1 LIYGGAI
8 RRGTHWTDSHVGNLR
23 RKAWWSGQNHNHRRR
38 RRRGCLCFRERRQ
51 RDAGHRQNDR
61 ACDDR
66 RVNLAPAGRTSI
78 SRFHQILTRSTNRDR
93 DSSKIGR
100 DRHSAGAAATGG
112 ALAITVGL
120 TVFSGSGFSDASQ
133 ATFIA
138 LAGVTLLLT
147 ASFNGSATIAA
158 LRSPP
163 ALTLGALGALCI
175 VSAAWTIGA
184 PVTSARWGL
193 TIMSYGA
200 VFVAAATFTRVLGP
214 WPLAAGIAVLAAIEA
229 VLGVH
234 ALAMHALPDAELIGG
249 VWRPGG
255 TFEYPPALA
264 ILEVGAIPILS
275 YAMARESKLVTAAS
289 AAATLLA
296 GAVLGLAGSRLAV
309 GLAVVFLAIL
319 VLSPRAS
326 GISRI
331 TVAST
336 AALLIV
342 GALAG
347 SALLNGHLVPDATP
361 TSHAS
366 PNAQHISEVQRTST
380 IRPRSDLLHG
390 RAHEWDAALRTWLD
404 RPLLGAGAGS
414 YYEASLPYQGSAPTL
429 YAHDLPLELAAEL
442 GVLGL
447 LMGVA
452 LYVACG
458 WTIATASDGTA
469 LILLG
474 ATVVAFMA
482 SNLVDWTWHLAGL
495 GAVWAACAGGLAG
508 CGLQIA
514 RRA

>member
-1 LIYGGAI
+1 MTI
-8 RRGTHWTDSHVGNLR
+8 RPRVGQVQQLHRVRRCRALR
-23 RKAWWSGQNHNHRRR
+23 S
-38 RRRGCLCFRERRQ
+38 
-51 RDAGHRQNDR
+51 
-61 ACDDR
+61 
-66 RVNLAPAGRTSI
+66 
-78 SRFHQILTRSTNRDR
+78 
-93 DSSKIGR
+93 
-100 DRHSAGAAATGG
+100 HSAGVAAGG
-112 ALAITVGL
+112 IALTITVGL
-120 TVFSGSGFSDASQ
+120 TVFSGGGFSAASQ
-133 ATFIA
+133 SRFVA

-158 LRSPP
+158 MRSPL

-175 VSAAWTIGA
+175 ASAAWTIGE
-184 PVTSARWGL
+184 PVTSVRYGL
-193 TIMSYGA
+193 TIISYGA
-200 VFVAAATFTRVLGP
+200 VFIAATTFTRAAGP
-214 WPLAAGIAVLAAIEA
+214 WPLGAGVTVLAAIEA
-229 VLGVH
+229 ILGVR
-234 ALAMHALPDAELIGG
+234 ALAMHALPDAESIGG

-275 YAMARESKLVTAAS
+275 YAMARGSGLVAWAS
-289 AAATLLA
+289 AATTVLA
-296 GAVLGLAGSRLAV
+296 GAVLGLVGSRLGV
-309 GLAVVFLAIL
+309 GLAVVFLAIMAL
-319 VLSPRAS
+319 TSRAS

-347 SALLNGHLVPDATP
+347 RALLYSAASTP
-361 TSHAS
+361 RASHA
-366 PNAQHISEVQRTST
+366 QRTSEVQPTPPN
-380 IRPRSDLLHG
+380 RPRSDLLHG
-390 RAHEWDAALRTWLD
+390 RAHEWEAALQTWLH

-458 WTIATASDGTA
+458 WTIATAGDRTA

-474 ATVVAFMA
+474 ATVVAFLA
-482 SNLVDWTWHLAGL
+482 SNLIDWTWHLAGL
-495 GAVWAACAGGLAG
+495 GALWAACAGGLAG
-508 CGLQIA
+508 CGSRAA

>member
-1 LIYGGAI
+1 M
-8 RRGTHWTDSHVGNLR
+8 
-23 RKAWWSGQNHNHRRR
+23 
-38 RRRGCLCFRERRQ
+38 
-51 RDAGHRQNDR
+51 
-61 ACDDR
+61 
-66 RVNLAPAGRTSI
+66 NLAPASRTSI

-100 DRHSAGAAATGG
+100 DRHSAGAAATGV

-120 TVFSGSGFSDASQ
+120 TVFSGGGFNDASQ

-138 LAGVTLLLT
+138 LAGVTLLLA

-175 VSAAWTIGA
+175 VSAAWTIGD
-184 PVTSARWGL
+184 PVTSVRWGL

-200 VFVAAATFTRVLGP
+200 VFIATATFTRVLGP

-229 VLGVH
+229 ILGVR

-275 YAMARESKLVTAAS
+275 YAMARESRLVVGAS
-289 AAATLLA
+289 VAATVLA
-296 GAVLGLAGSRLAV
+296 GAVLGLAGSRLGV
-309 GLAVVFLAIL
+309 GLAVVFLAIMAL
-319 VLSPRAS
+319 TSRAS

-331 TVAST
+331 TVAGT

-347 SALLNGHLVPDATP
+347 SVLLNGHLAPGATAGDYTSP
-361 TSHAS
+361 HVRRTSHARGAS
-366 PNAQHISEVQRTST
+366 KVQRTPP

-442 GVLGL
+442 GVIGL

-495 GAVWAACAGGLAG
+495 GALWAACAGGLAG